1 MKTVK
6 CEQFIRGQDGRVEVR
21 YSENGNEAGAI
32 TFPSEPA
39 FEAWLGRAE
48 MMASTD
54 ELLVLALIPDF
65 ISGRKLYAGWSATFD
80 MSGANPGI
88 AIEAAP

>member
-6 CEQFIRGQDGRVEVR
+6 CDEVIRYSDGAFEIR
-21 YSENGNEAGAI
+21 YSENGMEAGAI

-65 ISGRKLYAGWSATFD
+65 ISGRKLYAGSSATFD